1 MSLIDCTS
9 KLVSKSQGKI
19 FGWFL
24 IIVILIDKED
34 ELCSLGKY
42 NKINVQ
48 VEILN
53 GFRVYHKL
61 ILINI
66 LCEMETRD

>member
-1 MSLIDCTS
+1 M
-9 KLVSKSQGKI
+9 
-19 FGWFL
+19 